1 MDRWNWMVLLLACNV
16 CRNDFNGVCCNSI
29 NHWNIWSCRGNII
42 ITLSYSLLI
51 LISHFSKIIA
61 LNIMC
66 SIFYLSI
73 IFQEKSGLLLLFSI
87 LLVCMFFFHLI
98 AAIVI
103 TVWGVE
109 ESPVLIKELREVFLD
124 LIYGWDVDPR
134 KSRILRQIQE
144 YVSIL

>member
-1 MDRWNWMVLLLACNV
+1 MVLLLACNV

-29 NHWNIWSCRGNII
+29 NRWNIWSCRGNII
-42 ITLSYSLLI
+42 ITPLYS
-51 LISHFSKIIA
+51 FFYPNFKIIA